1 MKEPSAREVW
11 RAVLGELQLQL
22 PRPTFETWL
31 KQTEGI
37 SYDDSR
43 FVVEVPTPFAIA
55 WLERRMYQAIQKT
68 LEKVTGRLLDIQFRV
83 TSGGGAPGER
93 SRGEIPPGPP
103 FVKGGEGDF
112 PLTRE
117 EEGDSSLTTVEGEAS
132 PPLAKG
138 GWGDLGPGNE
148 PASPPDTSVAP
159 ARAVV
164 PGIAFNPK
172 YTFHSFVVGPSNR
185 LAYSAARAVADAP
198 GQGYNPLFLYSGV
211 GLGKTHLLYAIGQTC
226 AAKGMSVLYVSSEQF
241 TNEFISAIRNRT
253 TEEFRNR
260 YRSVEIL
267 LIDDVQFMSGKE
279 QTQEGFFHTFND
291 LHNSGH
297 QIVLTSDRPPKALAL
312 LEDRLRSRF
321 EWGLIA
327 DIQPPAL
334 ETRMAILASKADELQ
349 VSLEESIIELIAKR
363 VQRNVRELEGSL
375 NRLVA
380 YSQLMNVPITLESTS
395 RILDDL
401 SADTARHA
409 IDPERIIEEVSHHYK
424 VSSEELLGK
433 GRTKKVAQ
441 ARQVAMYLLM
451 YELEMSP
458 TQVGRLLGGR
468 DHATVIHGAGK
479 INGEINEDNQLR
491 QDVLTIKEAIFT

>member
-1 MKEPSAREVW
+1 MKELSAREVW

-22 PRPTFETWL
+22 PKPTFETWL

-37 SYDDSR
+37 SYDESR
-43 FVVEVPTPFAIA
+43 FVVEAPTPFAIA
-55 WLERRMYQAIQKT
+55 WLERRMYQTIQKT

-83 TSGGGAPGER
+83 RSGGAAAPER
-93 SRGEIPPGPP
+93 SVEEIPPGPP
-103 FVKGGEGDF
+103 LPKGGEDN
-112 PLTRE
+112 L
-117 EEGDSSLTTVEGEAS
+117 SLSNMGESDASLADGEVGSPTSANAGAAS
-132 PPLAKG
+132 PPLPRGVG
-138 GWGDLGPGNE
+138 G
-148 PASPPDTSVAP
+148 TSF
-159 ARAVV
+159 
-164 PGIAFNPK
+164 AFNPR

-185 LAYSAARAVADAP
+185 LAYSAAQAVADAP

-226 AAKGMSVLYVSSEQF
+226 ASKGMTVLYVSSEQF

-334 ETRMAILASKADELQ
+334 ETRMAILASKAEELQ
-349 VSLEESIIELIAKR
+349 VSLDESIIELIAKR
-363 VQRNVRELEGSL
+363 VQKNVRELEGSL

-380 YSQLMNVPITLESTS
+380 YSQLMNVPINLESTS

-424 VSSEELLGK
+424 VSGEELLSK

-479 INGEINEDNQLR
+479 INGEINEDSQLR